1 MIRTGVFT
9 IVNGESRLGDGT
21 LLAVC
26 SDPSPLVA
34 ARPFLLGRQCQ
45 PNHWIEVTGT
55 DGTIG
60 SVTVF
65 CMTDARPIAAPPAE
79 MIRAATA
86 MSMPSKPQ
94 AKKKKRAKK
103 RTTKGKKPAPAKPKK
118 GKKKTTIRRR
128 RSR

>member
-1 MIRTGVFT
+1 MIRTGIFT
-9 IVNGESRLGDGT
+9 IVNGECRLGDGT

-26 SDPSPLVA
+26 TDPSPLVA

-60 SVTVF
+60 GVTVF

-86 MSMPSKPQ
+86 TSMPSKPRP
-94 AKKKKRAKK
+94 KKKKSAKK
-103 RTTKGKKPAPAKPKK
+103 RATKRKKSIAAKANKR
-118 GKKKTTIRRR
+118 KKKTIRRR